1 MPHLDV
7 SVPYPGAIISINH
20 YKDQRSHGHHT
31 RVEATRWM
39 NNLALMARAEANRLG
54 IEVKPPLI
62 IRLSG
67 WFKDWRSVPDLH
79 NLHKVI
85 GDALQQAFFVN
96 DQLFRF
102 EDGEIAV
109 GTHDPML
116 RIEVEIL
123 R

>member
-1 MPHLDV
+1 
-7 SVPYPGAIISINH
+7 
-20 YKDQRSHGHHT
+20 
-31 RVEATRWM
+31 M